1 MHRNKEQ
8 GWLKAKI
15 NFLLKELYIGGMT
28 CLVGNLGSVPLWG
41 YFPQNPFFQPRGAI
55 WHGVQ
60 MSVRVPALSS
70 FGFIPRSGIP
80 GLHGNSVWF
89 WRSAMLSHDS
99 VTILHL
105 SRIFTSVN
113 LVIHTKIPILNNP
126 NLSPHLLYAIASKE
140 SHKNN
145 TNSFINSGLLEP
157 VLPVFFI
164 FPCFW
169 LWIYVLF
176 LALGFWL
183 FNDMSWVAHGG
194 LPLLLIPRCSASP

>member
-157 VLPVFFI
+157 VLPVFFYLSLLLTLDLCPV
-164 FPCFW
+164 FSSW
-169 LWIYVLF
+169 L
-176 LALGFWL
+176 LALQR
-183 FNDMSWVAHGG
+183 HEPG
-194 LPLLLIPRCSASP
+194 LLMVDSLCS